1 MTRIEQGQMIALFAF
16 DVGYEVS
23 LEKLRAM
30 MDTTPVQ
37 PLSRKKQTPTYLQY
51 TKPPQILHLGLAA
64 GHFAASGSIQATI
77 FDFGAV
83 SISYRWPLAQ
93 PGGVPLSEL
102 SRVSHDLYNFN
113 LVPHARDQV
122 ETLMSK
128 IRPAITRPR
137 LADLLED
144 YYLFIIESLDQP
156 LKADELI
163 TLHRSTLAQS
173 LRFELTTLSK
183 TQQDEALSQAISY
196 YEHDLT
202 LIDWNAAIIYDRD
215 YEDTASVLE
224 LINVELLEARY
235 IDRQLD
241 QCIADYGN
249 LAGKRPQ
256 LPIPLRRP
264 YKKEIEELAGL
275 RLESSLLSERVE
287 NALKLVGDLYL
298 ARLHTAAAQRFY
310 LQQWDR
316 NIRRKLEIISDFYE
330 LLTDRVHTA
339 QSQTLETIIVAL
351 IVVELLLAFI
361 GKG

>member
-1 MTRIEQGQMIALFAF
+1 MTRIQQGQVVALFAF

-64 GHFAASGSIQATI
+64 GHFAETGNIQATI

-83 SISYRWPLAQ
+83 SISYRWPLGQ
-93 PGGVPLSEL
+93 PGGIPLSEL
-102 SRVSHDLYNFN
+102 PKISHDLYHFN
-113 LVPHARDQV
+113 LEPHAKDQV
-122 ETLMSK
+122 ESLMSK
-128 IRPAITRPR
+128 IGPAITRPR

-144 YYLFIIESLDQP
+144 YYLFIIEKLDQP

-163 TLHRSTLAQS
+163 TRHRSTLAQA
-173 LRFELTTLSK
+173 LRFELSTLSRS
-183 TQQDEALSQAISY
+183 QQDEALSQAISY
-196 YEHDLT
+196 YEHDLA

-215 YEDTASVLE
+215 YEDTANVLE
-224 LINVELLEARY
+224 LLNVELLEARY

-241 QCIADYGN
+241 KRIADYGN
-249 LAGKRPQ
+249 LAGKRPE

-264 YKKEIEELAGL
+264 YKKEIEDLSGL

-316 NIRRKLEIISDFYE
+316 NIKRKLEIISDFYE

-351 IVVELLLAFI
+351 IVVELVLAFI
-361 GKG
+361 